1 MCKVDSSAL
10 QVTEC
15 QHKQL
20 KPYAFSKAGQ
30 LICTGLGHIQQP
42 VTGLKRSLIFK
53 KHSPMY
59 NPDWKQLPQE
69 EETLQIKQE
78 NRWATYLCWTHAF
91 PSFF

>member
-1 MCKVDSSAL
+1 
-10 QVTEC
+10 
-15 QHKQL
+15 
-20 KPYAFSKAGQ
+20 
-30 LICTGLGHIQQP
+30 
-42 VTGLKRSLIFK
+42 
-53 KHSPMY
+53 MY